1 MKRKMGQLIILA
13 AKEDI
18 YASNEQVNMAN
29 LGSLRGGWKQVCEP
43 RLKIDFNYVVLE
55 MTLCHFEDQVYL

>member
-1 MKRKMGQLIILA
+1 MGQLIILA

-29 LGSLRGGWKQVCEP
+29 LGSREG
-43 RLKIDFNYVVLE
+43 
-55 MTLCHFEDQVYL
+55 

>member
-1 MKRKMGQLIILA
+1 MGQLIILA

-29 LGSLRGGWKQVCEP
+29 LGSLRGG
-43 RLKIDFNYVVLE
+43 
-55 MTLCHFEDQVYL
+55 

>member
-1 MKRKMGQLIILA
+1 MGQLIILA

-29 LGSLRGGWKQVCEP
+29 LGSLR
-43 RLKIDFNYVVLE
+43 
-55 MTLCHFEDQVYL
+55 ED